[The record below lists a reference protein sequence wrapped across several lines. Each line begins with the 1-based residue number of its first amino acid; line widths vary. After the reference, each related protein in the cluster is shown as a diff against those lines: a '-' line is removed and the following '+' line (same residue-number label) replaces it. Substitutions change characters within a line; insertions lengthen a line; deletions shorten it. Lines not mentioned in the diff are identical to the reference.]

1 MSNTSLYTIR
11 AIQIK
16 DRLADLIPGVNI
28 PAGKRETAYID
39 QIVIT
44 ENEVHF
50 ANIHLIINN
59 QGYRAVAPGTYTRLV
74 ADGKLQMTD
83 TPAEKMDHA
92 YVVKQAT
99 GSCLLMGLGI
109 GMVAS
114 AMARK
119 PEVTDITVIERN
131 PDVIDLVAPHLD
143 PKITVIEADAMT
155 WEPPKGKKWEIIWHD
170 IWPSICLDDCE
181 ARTKL
186 SRRYARRWTVYHGAW
201 AKDEIR
207 RQQSRSY

>member
-1 MSNTSLYTIR
+1 MNNGYTLR

-16 DRLADLIPGVNI
+16 DRMADLIPDVSI
-28 PAGKRETAYID
+28 PNGKRDTAYID

-44 ENEVHF
+44 EDEVNF
-50 ANIHLIINN
+50 ANLRLAMNS
-59 QGYRAVAPGTYTRLV
+59 QGHRAVAPGTYTRLV
-74 ADGKLQMTD
+74 ADGDLQMTD

-92 YVVKQAT
+92 YAVKQAT
-99 GSCLLMGLGI
+99 GSCLVMGLGI

-131 PDVIDLVAPHLD
+131 PDVIDLVAPYLD
-143 PKITVIEADAMT
+143 PKITVIEADALT
-155 WEPPKGKKWEIIWHD
+155 WEPPKGKKWAVVWHD
-170 IWPSICLDDCE
+170 IWQSICLDDCE
-181 ARTKL
+181 SRAKL
-186 SRRYARRWTVYHGAW
+186 SRKYARRWTVYHGSW

-207 RQQSRSY
+207 AQQSKR